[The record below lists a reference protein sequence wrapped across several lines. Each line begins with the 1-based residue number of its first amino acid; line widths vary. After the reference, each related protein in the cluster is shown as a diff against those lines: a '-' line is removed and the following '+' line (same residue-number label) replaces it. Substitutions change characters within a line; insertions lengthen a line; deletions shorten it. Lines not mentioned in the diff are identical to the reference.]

1 MSFTIENV
9 LILQAALSL
18 FFFLIGF
25 LVERSNKKALSAALK
40 SGLDAVIDSIKLG
53 AIIFFLALLYVWF

>member
-9 LILQAALSL
+9 LLLQAALSL

-53 AIIFFLALLYVWF
+53 AIIFFIALVYVWF